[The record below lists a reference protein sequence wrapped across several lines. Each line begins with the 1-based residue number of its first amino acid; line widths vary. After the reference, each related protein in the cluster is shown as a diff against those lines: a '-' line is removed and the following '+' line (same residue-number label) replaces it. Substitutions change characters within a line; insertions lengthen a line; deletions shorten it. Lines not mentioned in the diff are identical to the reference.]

1 MFSENETLADFASS
15 LNTIENVSA
24 VVKSHETSSVRDL
37 FVSAVVSNR
46 LSQVPYHLYSSEKLS
61 ASIEDVR
68 SALSDLQGVSVQQL
82 GQVEDANFQVRMLD
96 NGEES
101 VALQNSILEN
111 LEQKFG
117 KNNVAVV
124 RQDFIGSSFSHSIAF
139 QSIMVLIF
147 SLVLIFAYSAF
158 RFHWDF
164 ALGAVMALLHD
175 ALIILTFMVWTQ
187 LEFSTMTVAAILTI
201 IGYSINATIVILDRI
216 RSLLPI
222 ISAKKFTDIMNQAL
236 SDTLTRSIITTVT
249 TLFAALSLY
258 IFTSG
263 NIKNFALVLIVGLIS
278 GCYSSIFISSAFIA
292 ATRKKWRPEYGIHHS
307 LKTQTGIFNS
317 GVTV

>member
-1 MFSENETLADFASS
+1 MTNKVIKFSKAFVPCVIISAIIIALGFVGLALKGINFGIDYKPGLLEELRIAPNVMDVTYSGASNVTLNFANDRAEVVISGTGSENETRTFLFSENETLADFASS

-175 ALIILTFMVWTQ
+175 ALIVLTFMVWTQ

-222 ISAKKFTDIMNQAL
+222 ISAK
-236 SDTLTRSIITTVT
+236 
-249 TLFAALSLY
+249 
-258 IFTSG
+258 
-263 NIKNFALVLIVGLIS
+263 
-278 GCYSSIFISSAFIA
+278 
-292 ATRKKWRPEYGIHHS
+292 
-307 LKTQTGIFNS
+307 
-317 GVTV
+317 